1 MTVIYCVIV
10 NNIKYFLIVIL
21 LAIYI
26 TGGFIC
32 SLKSASIS
40 ITNESA
46 TGITVFKSTHIHP
59 WTIHYC
65 LCRSMS
71 LLPHV
76 MSSVLM
82 VKVNLSLS
90 SKVSKGMRTF
100 KPIQNEYDS
109 VKEARG
115 KNVTLTHKFRWSCS
129 STHTCTF
136 LHLILQS

>member
-1 MTVIYCVIV
+1 MQ
-10 NNIKYFLIVIL
+10 
-21 LAIYI
+21 LAICKY
-26 TGGFIC
+26 
-32 SLKSASIS
+32 IS

-46 TGITVFKSTHIHP
+46 TAVTVFAPEPSITTSADP
-59 WTIHYC
+59 CPFYLMT
-65 LCRSMS
+65 
-71 LLPHV
+71 V

-115 KNVTLTHKFRWSCS
+115 KNVTLTHKFR
-129 STHTCTF
+129 
-136 LHLILQS
+136 